1 MDKEKPLPEK
11 KAEKQFTE
19 SVQRDAELSGEDM
32 KDTKNKELREKASDI
47 SKVQA
52 PKKAAIKVE
61 TSDEDQAMGSLAEKP
76 ILSPSAPVPSQKA
89 TQVIAT
95 PESKEEAVLAS
106 TTPVEN
112 KPSLKKDAEVTKG
125 QEAEAETVT
134 PKVAPPE
141 TTVIEDFSQFPKEKL
156 VAHIA
161 GLQKDKDLKQIA
173 NSLRNLKTRFDELF
187 EESKAL
193 ALGVFLKEE
202 GAEADDFFYK
212 GDEIDQKFESIYH
225 DLNKRKNQHYAQI
238 QDQREENFKKKNL
251 ILDQLRDISNNN
263 FDIDIKVVKG
273 LQQSWQDIGP
283 VPGNQ
288 HKLLWA
294 NYNALLDRFYDSRSI
309 YFELKDLD
317 RKKNLMA
324 KTELCEKAEKLSSKE
339 NSNAAIKE
347 LNELHEEYK
356 KVGPVPRD
364 EQENLWQR
372 FKLASDKV
380 YEKRKGFIESFK
392 SVLLENFEKKKAI
405 MAEVQKYEDFDSEKI
420 TDWNKAA
427 TILMNFQKDWEAIG
441 EMPREKSK
449 EANKSFWGAFK
460 KFFSKKRAFIQV
472 FESEKNANL
481 ITKRNLIEQAQ
492 SLVDSDEDGVKIS
505 EGLKLLQQNW
515 RDIGPVPNK
524 YRNKIYDQF
533 KGICDAF
540 FDEKRSA
547 YKVQNEDFE
556 ENLNKKKALIEQLG
570 ALAKSSKIDFD
581 EIFVLVDAYM
591 AIGFVPRNDIKKIN
605 GLYDE
610 TIKLLITAEG
620 ISEGE
625 RNEIK
630 IQLEMSKLK
639 KGPQSHFKLNQK
651 DGQIKKKIS
660 FLENDINIWKTN
672 LDFFASSKNAD
683 KLKLEFN
690 QKIESA
696 EKEVIALKE
705 QLLILREA

>member
-1 MDKEKPLPEK
+1 M
-11 KAEKQFTE
+11 
-19 SVQRDAELSGEDM
+19 
-32 KDTKNKELREKASDI
+32 
-47 SKVQA
+47 
-52 PKKAAIKVE
+52 
-61 TSDEDQAMGSLAEKP
+61 
-76 ILSPSAPVPSQKA
+76 
-89 TQVIAT
+89 
-95 PESKEEAVLAS
+95 
-106 TTPVEN
+106 
-112 KPSLKKDAEVTKG
+112 
-125 QEAEAETVT
+125 
-134 PKVAPPE
+134 
-141 TTVIEDFSQFPKEKL
+141 
-156 VAHIA
+156 
-161 GLQKDKDLKQIA
+161 A
-173 NSLRNLKTRFDELF
+173 NSLRNLKARFDELF

-193 ALGVFLKEE
+193 ALSVFLKEE
-202 GAEADDFFYK
+202 GVEADDFFYK
-212 GDEIDQKFESIYH
+212 GDEVDQKFEAIYY
-225 DLNKRKNQHYAQI
+225 DLNKRKNQHHAQI

-251 ILDQLRDISNNN
+251 ILDQLRYISNNN
-263 FDIDIKVVKG
+263 FDIDIKVIKG
-273 LQQSWQDIGP
+273 LQHSWQDIGP

-324 KTELCEKAEKLSSKE
+324 KTQLCEKAERLSSKE

-380 YEKRKGFIESFK
+380 YEKRKEFIESLK

-405 MAEVQKYEDFDSEKI
+405 ISEVQKYEDFDSEKI

-427 TILMNFQKDWEAIG
+427 MTLMNFQKEWEAIG
-441 EMPREKSK
+441 KMPREKSK
-449 EANKSFWGAFK
+449 EANKLFWGAFK
-460 KFFSKKRAFIQV
+460 KFFSKKRVFIQA
-472 FESEKNANL
+472 FESKKDANL
-481 ITKRNLIEQAQ
+481 ITKRTLIEQAQ
-492 SLVDSDEDGVKIS
+492 SLVDSDEDEVKIS

-515 RDIGPVPNK
+515 REIGPVPNK

-547 YKVQNEDFE
+547 YKVQNKDFE
-556 ENLNKKKALIEQLG
+556 INLNKKKAVIDQLS
-570 ALAKSSKIDFD
+570 ALAKSAKINFD
-581 EIFVLVDAYM
+581 EIFILIDAYM

-610 TIKLLITAEG
+610 TIKSLITAEG
-620 ISEGE
+620 ISDGE

-639 KGPQSHFKLNQK
+639 KGPQSHFKMNQK
-651 DGQIKKKIS
+651 EGQIKKKIS
-660 FLENDINIWKTN
+660 SLENDINIWKTN
-672 LDFFASSKNAD
+672 IDFFASSKNAD

-696 EKEVIALKE
+696 EKEVRALKE

>member
-1 MDKEKPLPEK
+1 MDKEKPLPEN
-11 KAEKQFTE
+11 KAEMQFTE

-32 KDTKNKELREKASDI
+32 KDTENKELLEKAKDI
-47 SKVQA
+47 SKVQE
-52 PKKAAIKVE
+52 PKKVANKKKKDDQDETLRPWGE
-61 TSDEDQAMGSLAEKP
+61 TSTVNPLASVPPRKAAQAVATAE
-76 ILSPSAPVPSQKA
+76 S
-89 TQVIAT
+89 
-95 PESKEEAVLAS
+95 EEEGELAS

-112 KPSLKKDAEVTKG
+112 EPSLKTDMEGTKK
-125 QEAEAETVT
+125 QEKEIAS
-134 PKVAPPE
+134 PKLSSPD
-141 TTVIEDFSQFPKEKL
+141 TTVIEDFTQFSKEKL
-156 VAHIA
+156 VTHIA
-161 GLQKDKDLKQIA
+161 GLQKDTDLKQMA
-173 NSLRNLKTRFDELF
+173 NSLRNLKARFDELF

-202 GAEADDFFYK
+202 GVEADDFFYK
-212 GDEIDQKFESIYH
+212 GDEVDQKFESIYH
-225 DLNKRKNQHYAQI
+225 DLNKRKNQHHAQI
-238 QDQREENFKKKNL
+238 QDQREENLKKKNL

-263 FDIDIKVVKG
+263 FDIDIKVIKG

-324 KTELCEKAEKLSSKE
+324 TTQLCEKAEKLSSKE

-380 YEKRKGFIESFK
+380 YEKRKEFIESLK
-392 SVLLENFEKKKAI
+392 SVLLENLEKKRVI
-405 MAEVQKYEDFDSEKI
+405 ILEVQKYEDFDSEKI
-420 TDWNKAA
+420 IDWNKAA
-427 TILMNFQKDWEAIG
+427 TTLMNFQKEWEAIG
-441 EMPREKSK
+441 KMPREKSK
-449 EANKSFWGAFK
+449 EANKLFWGAFK
-460 KFFSKKRAFIQV
+460 KFFSKKRAFIQA
-472 FESEKNANL
+472 FESKKDSNL

-515 RDIGPVPNK
+515 REIGPVPNK

-533 KGICDAF
+533 KGICDTF
-540 FDEKRSA
+540 FDQKRSV
-547 YKVQNEDFE
+547 YKVQNADFE
-556 ENLNKKKALIEQLG
+556 VNLNKKKAVIDQLS
-570 ALAKSSKIDFD
+570 ALAKSAKINFD
-581 EIFVLVDAYM
+581 EIFILVDAYM

-610 TIKLLITAEG
+610 TINSLIIAEG
-620 ISEGE
+620 ITDGE
-625 RNEIK
+625 RNKIK

-651 DGQIKKKIS
+651 EGQIKKKIS
-660 FLENDINIWKTN
+660 SLENDINIWKTN
-672 LDFFASSKNAD
+672 IDFFASSKNAD

>member
-1 MDKEKPLPEK
+1 MEKEKPLPENK
-11 KAEKQFTE
+11 VEIQFTE

-32 KDTKNKELREKASDI
+32 KDTENKELLEKASDF
-47 SKVQA
+47 SKVQEPKKVA
-52 PKKAAIKVE
+52 SKKKKNDQDETLESLGETSTVNPVESVPPKKA
-61 TSDEDQAMGSLAEKP
+61 TQAVITAE
-76 ILSPSAPVPSQKA
+76 S
-89 TQVIAT
+89 
-95 PESKEEAVLAS
+95 EEEGELAS
-106 TTPVEN
+106 ATPVEN
-112 KPSLKKDAEVTKG
+112 EPSLKTDIEGT
-125 QEAEAETVT
+125 QEQEKETAS
-134 PKVAPPE
+134 PKLSSPD
-141 TTVIEDFSQFPKEKL
+141 TTAIEDFTQFSKEKL

-161 GLQKDKDLKQIA
+161 GLQKGTDLKQMA
-173 NSLRNLKTRFDELF
+173 NSLRNLKARFDELF

-193 ALGVFLKEE
+193 ALNVFLKEE
-202 GAEADDFFYK
+202 GVEADDFFYK
-212 GDEIDQKFESIYH
+212 GDEVDQKFEAIYY
-225 DLNKRKNQHYAQI
+225 DLNKRKNQHHAQI

-251 ILDQLRDISNNN
+251 ILDQLRYISNNN
-263 FDIDIKVVKG
+263 FDIDIKVIKG
-273 LQQSWQDIGP
+273 LQHCWQDIGP

-324 KTELCEKAEKLSSKE
+324 KTQLCEKAERLSSKE

-380 YEKRKGFIESFK
+380 YEKRKEFIESLK

-405 MAEVQKYEDFDSEKI
+405 ISEVQKYEDFDSEKI

-427 TILMNFQKDWEAIG
+427 MTLMNFQKEWEAIG
-441 EMPREKSK
+441 KMPREKSK
-449 EANKSFWGAFK
+449 EANKLFWGAFK
-460 KFFSKKRAFIQV
+460 KFFSKKRVFIQA
-472 FESEKNANL
+472 FESKKDANL
-481 ITKRNLIEQAQ
+481 ITKRTLIEQAQ
-492 SLVDSDEDGVKIS
+492 SLVDSDEDEVKIS

-515 RDIGPVPNK
+515 REIGPVPNK

-547 YKVQNEDFE
+547 YKVQNKDFE
-556 ENLNKKKALIEQLG
+556 INLNKKKAVIDQLS
-570 ALAKSSKIDFD
+570 ALAKSAKINFD
-581 EIFVLVDAYM
+581 EIFILIDAYM

-610 TIKLLITAEG
+610 TIKSLITAEG
-620 ISEGE
+620 ISDGE

-639 KGPQSHFKLNQK
+639 KGPQSHFKMNQK
-651 DGQIKKKIS
+651 EGQIKKKIS
-660 FLENDINIWKTN
+660 SLENDINIWKTN
-672 LDFFASSKNAD
+672 IDFFASSKNAD

-696 EKEVIALKE
+696 EKEVRALKE

>member
-1 MDKEKPLPEK
+1 MDKEKPLPEN

-32 KDTKNKELREKASDI
+32 KDTKNKELLEKASDT
-47 SKVQA
+47 SKVQE
-52 PKKAAIKVE
+52 PKKVANKKKKIDQDETLESLDEKSTVKPVVSVPPTKAAQGVA
-61 TSDEDQAMGSLAEKP
+61 TAE
-76 ILSPSAPVPSQKA
+76 S
-89 TQVIAT
+89 
-95 PESKEEAVLAS
+95 EEEGELAS

-112 KPSLKKDAEVTKG
+112 EPSLKTDVEGTKG
-125 QEAEAETVT
+125 QEKEIAS
-134 PKVAPPE
+134 PKLAPPE
-141 TTVIEDFSQFPKEKL
+141 TTVIEDFTQFPKEKL

-161 GLQKDKDLKQIA
+161 GLQKDTDLKKMA
-173 NSLRNLKTRFDELF
+173 NSLRNLKARFDELF

-225 DLNKRKNQHYAQI
+225 DLNKRKNQHYSQI

-380 YEKRKGFIESFK
+380 YEKRKEFIESFK

-405 MAEVQKYEDFDSEKI
+405 ISEVQKYEDFDSEKI

-427 TILMNFQKDWEAIG
+427 TTLMNFQKDWEAIG

-449 EANKSFWGAFK
+449 EANKLFWGAFK
-460 KFFSKKRAFIQV
+460 KFFSKKRAFIQA
-472 FESEKNANL
+472 FESKKDANL

-492 SLVDSDEDGVKIS
+492 SLVDSDEDSVKIS

-515 RDIGPVPNK
+515 REIGPVPNK

-556 ENLNKKKALIEQLG
+556 ENLNKKKAVIEQLR
-570 ALAKSSKIDFD
+570 SISQ
-581 EIFVLVDAYM
+581 IF
-591 AIGFVPRNDIKKIN
+591 
-605 GLYDE
+605 
-610 TIKLLITAEG
+610 
-620 ISEGE
+620 
-625 RNEIK
+625 
-630 IQLEMSKLK
+630 
-639 KGPQSHFKLNQK
+639 
-651 DGQIKKKIS
+651 
-660 FLENDINIWKTN
+660 
-672 LDFFASSKNAD
+672 KN
-683 KLKLEFN
+683 
-690 QKIESA
+690 
-696 EKEVIALKE
+696 
-705 QLLILREA
+705 

>member
-1 MDKEKPLPEK
+1 MDKEKPLPEN
-11 KAEKQFTE
+11 KAEMQFTE

-32 KDTKNKELREKASDI
+32 KDTENKELLEKAKDI
-47 SKVQA
+47 SKVQE
-52 PKKAAIKVE
+52 PKKVANKKKKDDQDETLRPWGE
-61 TSDEDQAMGSLAEKP
+61 TSTVNPLASVPPRKAAQAVATAE
-76 ILSPSAPVPSQKA
+76 S
-89 TQVIAT
+89 
-95 PESKEEAVLAS
+95 EEEGELAS

-112 KPSLKKDAEVTKG
+112 ERSLKTDMEGTKK
-125 QEAEAETVT
+125 QEKEIAS
-134 PKVAPPE
+134 PKLSSPD
-141 TTVIEDFSQFPKEKL
+141 TTGIEDFTQFSKEKL
-156 VAHIA
+156 VTHIA
-161 GLQKDKDLKQIA
+161 GLQKDTDLKQMA
-173 NSLRNLKTRFDELF
+173 NSLRNLKARFDELF

-202 GAEADDFFYK
+202 GVEADDFFYK
-212 GDEIDQKFESIYH
+212 GDEVDQKFESIYH
-225 DLNKRKNQHYAQI
+225 DLNKRKNQHHAQI
-238 QDQREENFKKKNL
+238 QDQREENLKKKNL

-263 FDIDIKVVKG
+263 FDIDIKVIKG

-324 KTELCEKAEKLSSKE
+324 TTQLCEKAEKLSSKE

-380 YEKRKGFIESFK
+380 YEKRKEFIESLK
-392 SVLLENFEKKKAI
+392 SVLLENLEKKRVI
-405 MAEVQKYEDFDSEKI
+405 ILEVQKYEDFDSEKI

-427 TILMNFQKDWEAIG
+427 TTLMNFQKEWEAIG
-441 EMPREKSK
+441 KMPREKSK
-449 EANKSFWGAFK
+449 EANKLFWGAFK
-460 KFFSKKRAFIQV
+460 KFFSKKRAFIQA
-472 FESEKNANL
+472 FESKKDSNL

-515 RDIGPVPNK
+515 REIGPVPNK

-533 KGICDAF
+533 KGICDTF
-540 FDEKRSA
+540 FDQKRSV
-547 YKVQNEDFE
+547 YKVQNADFE
-556 ENLNKKKALIEQLG
+556 VNLNKKKAVIDQLS
-570 ALAKSSKIDFD
+570 ALAKSAKINFD
-581 EIFVLVDAYM
+581 EIFILVDAYM

-610 TIKLLITAEG
+610 TINSLIIAEG
-620 ISEGE
+620 ITDGE
-625 RNEIK
+625 RNKIK

-651 DGQIKKKIS
+651 EGQIKKKIS
-660 FLENDINIWKTN
+660 SLENDINIWKTN
-672 LDFFASSKNAD
+672 IDFFASSKNAD

-696 EKEVIALKE
+696 EKGVIALKE

>member
-1 MDKEKPLPEK
+1 MEKEKPLPENK
-11 KAEKQFTE
+11 VEIQFTE

-32 KDTKNKELREKASDI
+32 KDTENKELLEKASDF
-47 SKVQA
+47 SKVQEPKKVA
-52 PKKAAIKVE
+52 SKKKKNDQDETLESLGETSTVNPVESVPPKKA
-61 TSDEDQAMGSLAEKP
+61 TQAVITAE
-76 ILSPSAPVPSQKA
+76 S
-89 TQVIAT
+89 
-95 PESKEEAVLAS
+95 EEEGELAS
-106 TTPVEN
+106 ATPVEN
-112 KPSLKKDAEVTKG
+112 EPSLKTDIEGT
-125 QEAEAETVT
+125 QEQEKETAS
-134 PKVAPPE
+134 PKLSSPD
-141 TTVIEDFSQFPKEKL
+141 TTAIEDFTQFSKEKL

-161 GLQKDKDLKQIA
+161 GLQKGTDLKQMA
-173 NSLRNLKTRFDELF
+173 NSLRNLKARFDELF

-193 ALGVFLKEE
+193 ALSVFLKEE
-202 GAEADDFFYK
+202 GVEADDFFYK
-212 GDEIDQKFESIYH
+212 GDEVDQKFEAIYY
-225 DLNKRKNQHYAQI
+225 DLNKRKNQHHAQI

-251 ILDQLRDISNNN
+251 ILDQLRYISNNN
-263 FDIDIKVVKG
+263 FDIDIKVIKG
-273 LQQSWQDIGP
+273 LQHCWQDIGP

-324 KTELCEKAEKLSSKE
+324 KTQLCEKAERLSSKE

-380 YEKRKGFIESFK
+380 YEKRKEFIESLK

-405 MAEVQKYEDFDSEKI
+405 ISEVQKYEDFDSEKI

-427 TILMNFQKDWEAIG
+427 MTLMNFQKEWEAIG
-441 EMPREKSK
+441 KMPREKSK
-449 EANKSFWGAFK
+449 EANKLFWGAFK
-460 KFFSKKRAFIQV
+460 KFFSKKRVFIQA
-472 FESEKNANL
+472 FESKKDANL
-481 ITKRNLIEQAQ
+481 ITKRTLIEQAQ
-492 SLVDSDEDGVKIS
+492 SLVDSDEDEVKIS

-515 RDIGPVPNK
+515 REIGPVPNK

-547 YKVQNEDFE
+547 YKVQNKDFE
-556 ENLNKKKALIEQLG
+556 INLNKKKAVIDQLS
-570 ALAKSSKIDFD
+570 ALAKSAKINFD
-581 EIFVLVDAYM
+581 EIFILIDAYM

-610 TIKLLITAEG
+610 TIKSLITAEG
-620 ISEGE
+620 ISDGE

-639 KGPQSHFKLNQK
+639 KGPQSHFKMNQK
-651 DGQIKKKIS
+651 EGQIKKKIS
-660 FLENDINIWKTN
+660 SLENDINIWKTN
-672 LDFFASSKNAD
+672 IDFFASSKNAD

-696 EKEVIALKE
+696 EKEVRALKE